1 MQLLRTPG
9 GIQAPSWRFA
19 LGRAVWTRSQ
29 RVPPACKRVIQV
41 PHKASSLWAPSEPLW
56 ALQQVILLPITF
68 LGISLMY
75 FKLKD
80 CTGLCGALPGPSP
93 WAEDQRNQPCPHHVV
108 GLLHSVPGIAK
119 KAFTVISNTLR
130 CQQPEHEVILAPHWI
145 MKTILVSQQQ
155 TMI

>member
-29 RVPPACKRVIQV
+29 WVPPACKRVIQV

-80 CTGLCGALPGPSP
+80 CSGLCGALPGPPP
-93 WAEDQRNQPCPHHVV
+93 WAEDTNETS
-108 GLLHSVPGIAK
+108 LVPIMWWGCCILYLALPK
-119 KAFTVISNTLR
+119 RPSQWFLILWDASNLNMRWFWPLTG
-130 CQQPEHEVILAPHWI
+130 
-145 MKTILVSQQQ
+145 
-155 TMI
+155 